1 MRLAKRKKEEII
13 QAYHNGEI
21 KEIKE
26 IKEINDLAYSVPSR
40 FFVPG
45 ITPSMVNSVIR
56 SIKKGGG

>member
-1 MRLAKRKKEEII
+1 VRLAKRKKEEII
-13 QAYHNGEI
+13 QAYHNG
-21 KEIKE
+21 EIKE

>member
-1 MRLAKRKKEEII
+1 MRVPKHKKEEII
-13 QAYHNGEI
+13 QAYHNG
-21 KEIKE
+21 E

-45 ITPSMVNSVIR
+45 ITPSMVNRVIR